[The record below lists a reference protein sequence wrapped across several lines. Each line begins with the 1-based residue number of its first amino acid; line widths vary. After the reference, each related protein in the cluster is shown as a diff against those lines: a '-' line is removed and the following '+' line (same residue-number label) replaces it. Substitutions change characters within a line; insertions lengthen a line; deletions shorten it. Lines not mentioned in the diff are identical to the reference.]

1 VSLRPSRLSIA
12 STKSDASE
20 SSSRY
25 FWMDHPRRH
34 RRQPAILPEF
44 LCGANGVEMLRLG
57 CCLVSERGVNIL
69 AQVHDVLM
77 VESPA
82 DAIDEIV
89 ARTQEAMAEA
99 SAIVL
104 DGFWLR
110 SDAKIARWPDRYM
123 DERRREFWGR
133 VPALLP
139 NAGQFSLGWRR
150 DRHGPDQSSIHD
162 KADAVAGELGVV
174 QVDSDNS
181 VGTVS
186 DSAFSEEVEGN
197 TFGLR
202 ELSFKALSLSA
213 TRRSLRCLPS
223 IPRTNPCR

>member
-110 SDAKIARWPDRYM
+110 SDAKIARRIGTWMNVGESFGAGFRRCSRTRANFHSVGAAIGTDRT
-123 DERRREFWGR
+123 R
-133 VPALLP
+133 VPFTIRPMRLP
-139 NAGQFSLGWRR
+139 
-150 DRHGPDQSSIHD
+150 
-162 KADAVAGELGVV
+162 E
-174 QVDSDNS
+174 NS
-181 VGTVS
+181 V
-186 DSAFSEEVEGN
+186 
-197 TFGLR
+197 
-202 ELSFKALSLSA
+202 
-213 TRRSLRCLPS
+213 
-223 IPRTNPCR
+223 